1 MLPSILA
8 CCKQQSKYSIDPE
21 GVKDSDKTYASNLFD
36 DISCYLIEYPNGTT
50 LLKRE
55 FGVTIFSIFNTFVF
69 FSFLAIRSQI
79 IRCQTNDHL
88 TTVLMQNAQETL
100 KMVLIYK
107 KVVKSNEK

>member
-79 IRCQTNDHL
+79 IRCQTNDHCFNAERSRNS
-88 TTVLMQNAQETL
+88 QNG
-100 KMVLIYK
+100 
-107 KVVKSNEK
+107 SNLQKGCEI